1 VSAGERSRA
10 APEATAQD
18 PRRDGDDA
26 PARSDSIDL
35 GMLPGLIGFQL
46 RSAQLAVFQHFNRSL
61 GDAGISPPQFGTLV
75 LIEANP
81 GISQSAVAAALRFDR
96 STLVQIVDRLEG
108 SGLVVRESSSRDRRS
123 HALKLTAKGERLL
136 ADLKRRVRAHEA
148 AIAGALSEAERDML
162 VALLARVQR
171 GSEG

>member
-1 VSAGERSRA
+1 VTGDGRTRA
-10 APEATAQD
+10 AAEPTA
-18 PRRDGDDA
+18 PSDA
-26 PARSDSIDL
+26 IDL
-35 GMLPGLIGFQL
+35 GILPGLIGFQL

-96 STLVQIVDRLEG
+96 STLVQIIDRLEDR
-108 SGLVVRESSSRDRRS
+108 GLVVREPSSRDRRT

-136 ADLKRRVRAHEA
+136 ADLKRRVQAHEA
-148 AIAGALSEAERDML
+148 AIAAALSDAERDSL
-162 VALLARVQR
+162 VRLLARVQR

>member
-1 VSAGERSRA
+1 MSAGDRTRA
-10 APEATAQD
+10 ASDVVAASGATS
-18 PRRDGDDA
+18 GDA
-26 PARSDSIDL
+26 IDL

-96 STLVQIVDRLEG
+96 STLVQIIDRLEG
-108 SGLVVRESSSRDRRS
+108 SGLVVREPSSRDRRT
-123 HALKLTAKGERLL
+123 HALKLTAKGERQLG
-136 ADLKRRVRAHEA
+136 DLKRRVRAHEA
-148 AIAGALSEAERDML
+148 AIAGALTEAERDTL

>member
-1 VSAGERSRA
+1 VSGDGRTRA
-10 APEATAQD
+10 AAEPA
-18 PRRDGDDA
+18 A
-26 PARSDSIDL
+26 PADAIDL

-96 STLVQIVDRLEG
+96 STLVQIIDRLED
-108 SGLVVRESSSRDRRS
+108 SGLVVREPSSRDRRT
-123 HALKLTAKGERLL
+123 HALKLTAQGGRLL

-148 AIAGALSEAERDML
+148 AIAGALSESERETL